1 MTFQSQVAP
10 PPAVRTPLQPQTDR
24 RLQRKCACG
33 GTPGPTGECEQCKR
47 KRLALQ
53 RKLAINE
60 PGDRYEQEADRVA
73 ETITRGGIAGRNA
86 ISSLGRG
93 SAVQR
98 EEPAKPKTEEEK
110 YKEAAKKAGEAFLE
124 TAPGKEIKKKAE
136 ELGDAF
142 ISTLPGK
149 VITGT
154 AIAGAV
160 TALAVT
166 HKELPIGIPEIP
178 LDKIKPG
185 LKMKI
190 TYEGPVDKPTKVMAT
205 FSFSLGGGKSSE
217 KKSKQTESEKFRAET
232 ARMAAEQT
240 KFREGLKTPEEKA
253 AEQRMFDAYIRSKM
267 LGPGQLTP
275 RTSPLSFGVAGE
287 QLGFHSGVPAG
298 ARSWPGPW
306 VPDSKLTGETT
317 EEPKKKEEETLQ
329 RKSAGHD
336 EISHAP
342 PIVDEVLQSSGEL
355 LEPATRA
362 LMEERFGYDFGNVRI
377 HRDARAADSA
387 RAVNAHAYTV
397 GRDIVF
403 NSNTFAPDTDSGR
416 RLLVHELTHVVQ
428 QGATPQTVQRAV
440 LPGLEVKGRETGTGE
455 AGSWSVFFERNDATL
470 DSDGELAVLFA
481 GGGSGKK
488 KNFDLHGHISED
500 EAPTPADGKKLAN
513 DRIKTV
519 DAELKSIGHTGKRN
533 PKPKPDVGD
542 GRLDYRNVRSVE
554 IAAAGKKSS
563 TLNCKTTAA
572 TGPCSSAVKK
582 KFGDTRKQAQ
592 GLIDKARRLLT
603 SGTDAATNDLRDEFF
618 GGAGGKGSGA
628 AATKVLDENLGKIK
642 GQMDLNAKPKHH
654 RCGTLCDGAC
664 TIAIAYNED
673 VGNASVLTLCPGFVK
688 RDPVD
693 RTRNFI
699 HETAHATPGL
709 GLAGKTAGTTDIAYR
724 FERRLP
730 RLTPDQA
737 LRNSDSYALFVMLA
751 AEPAFTRPKR
761 PVDKLSVK
769 SKEKSGVEDVLALL
783 SDWVKWSN
791 QETTNTYST
800 MVESRAKKKWTNS
813 YYEETMKLIATQFGL
828 TNPPKLPTDDDR
840 FAVAGIVDRYETIS
854 NVVRKDLDVQRDPKT
869 KTTTW
874 SKGPGNSIKLGDDFF
889 ALKTTIE
896 RTRLIMTA
904 LVAQVSNI
912 LPAHRKKFVDLAEQ
926 INARNPLP

>member
-1 MTFQSQVAP
+1 MSSRISARVWTESAP
-10 PPAVRTPLQPQTDR
+10 APSFTHAPGRM
-24 RLQRKCACG
+24 LQRKCACG
-33 GTPGPTGECEQCKR
+33 GSVITGGECAECRK
-47 KRLALQ
+47 KRLQ
-53 RKLAINE
+53 TKLRVNQ
-60 PGDRYEQEADRVA
+60 PGDRFEQEADRMA
-73 ETITRGGIAGRNA
+73 EFVVRGGTRAPMLSNY
-86 ISSLGRG
+86 SLG
-93 SAVQR
+93 AVQR
-98 EEPAKPKTEEEK
+98 EEPKAPPKPNNYDEAISKILDALKETPVAKELQAK
-110 YKEAAKKAGEAFLE
+110 AAEM
-124 TAPGKEIKKKAE
+124 GKDFAASVE
-136 ELGDAF
+136 
-142 ISTLPGK
+142 GK
-149 VITGT
+149 VIIGSSL
-154 AIAGAV
+154 GG
-160 TALAVT
+160 ALAAIIAT
-166 HKELPIGIPEIP
+166 NSKLPMQIPELP
-178 LDKIKPG
+178 LDFIAPG
-185 LKMKI
+185 LKAKI
-190 TYEGPVDKPTKVMAT
+190 TWEGPVQQPTNAGLVLTTKSGVSFGASYTKTPASGSKPEEQKAGLSLTIP
-205 FSFSLGGGKSSE
+205 LGGSSE
-217 KKSKQTESEKFRAET
+217 KKKGGPTASEKYRAET
-232 ARMAAEQT
+232 AKIAAEQEQ
-240 KFREGLKTPEEKA
+240 FRAGMKTPGKKKDDKD
-253 AEQRMFDAYIRSKM
+253 FVDSYVRSKVDPTNP
-267 LGPGQLTP
+267 LGLP
-275 RTSPLSFGVAGE
+275 PL
-287 QLGFHSGVPAG
+287 
-298 ARSWPGPW
+298 
-306 VPDSKLTGETT
+306 
-317 EEPKKKEEETLQ
+317 KKKEDLLLM
-329 RKSAGHD
+329 RKAPNESSVAPTT
-336 EISHAP
+336 AP
-342 PIVDEVLQSSGEL
+342 PIVDEVLQSSGEP
-355 LEPATRA
+355 LEGATRA

-377 HRDARAADSA
+377 HRDARSVDSA

-455 AGSWSVFFERNDATL
+455 AGSWNVFFERNDTTL

-481 GGGSGKK
+481 GGGADGKK

-500 EAPTPADGKKLAN
+500 EAPTPADGKKLAK

-519 DAELKSIGHTGKRN
+519 DAELKSIGHAGKRN

-554 IAAAGKKSS
+554 IAPAGKKST
-563 TLNCKTTAA
+563 TLNCKTSAA
-572 TGPCSSAVKK
+572 TGPCSATVKK
-582 KFGDTRKQAQ
+582 TFGDTRKEAQ

-642 GQMDLNAKPKHH
+642 GQMDLNAKSKHH

-673 VGNASVLTLCPGFVK
+673 VGNDSVLTLCPGFVK

-699 HETAHATPGL
+699 HETAHGTPGL
-709 GLAGKTAGTTDIAYR
+709 GLAGKTAGTTDLAYR

-737 LRNSDSYALFVMLA
+737 LQNSDSYALFVMLA

-761 PVDKLSVK
+761 PVDKLGVK
-769 SKEKSGVEDVLALL
+769 SKEKPGVEDVLALL

-800 MVESRAKKKWTNS
+800 IVESRAKKKWKNS

-828 TNPPKLPTDDDR
+828 TKPPKLPTDDDR

-854 NVVRKDLDVQRDPKT
+854 NVVRKNLDVQRDPKT

-889 ALKTTIE
+889 ALKTVPE
-896 RTRLIMTA
+896 RTRLLMRA
-904 LVAQVSNI
+904 LVDQVSTI

-926 INARNPLP
+926 IGARNPLP

>member
-1 MTFQSQVAP
+1 M
-10 PPAVRTPLQPQTDR
+10 
-24 RLQRKCACG
+24 
-33 GTPGPTGECEQCKR
+33 
-47 KRLALQ
+47 
-53 RKLAINE
+53 
-60 PGDRYEQEADRVA
+60 A
-73 ETITRGGIAGRNA
+73 ETIARGGIPNHNA
-86 ISSLGRG
+86 ISSLGQG
-93 SAVQR
+93 GAVQR
-98 EEPAKPKTEEEK
+98 EEPSKSNPEYKEKPEEEK

-136 ELGDAF
+136 ELGDDF
-142 ISTLPGK
+142 VSTLPGK
-149 VITGT
+149 IITGT

-178 LDKIKPG
+178 LDKIRPG

-217 KKSKQTESEKFRAET
+217 KKPKQTESEKFRAET
-232 ARMAAEQT
+232 ARMAAEQQ
-240 KFREGLKTPEEKA
+240 KFREGLKTPEQKA

-287 QLGFHSGVPAG
+287 QLGFQPGMPAAG
-298 ARSWPGPW
+298 LRTSLGPW

-317 EEPKKKEEETLQ
+317 EEPKKKDEETLQ
-329 RKSAGHD
+329 RKSAGYS
-336 EISHAP
+336 EVSHAP
-342 PIVDEVLQSSGEL
+342 PVVDEVLQSSGEP

-362 LMEERFGYDFGNVRI
+362 VMEERFGYDFGNVRI

-428 QGATPQTVQRAV
+428 QGATAQAVQRAV
-440 LPGLEVKGRETGTGE
+440 PPGLEVEGRETGTGP
-455 AGSWSVFFERNDATL
+455 AGSWNVFFERNGTTL
-470 DSDGELAVLFA
+470 NNDGELVVLLA
-481 GGGSGKK
+481 GSGADGKK

-519 DAELKSIGHTGKRN
+519 DTELKSVGHTGKRN

-554 IAAAGKKSS
+554 IAPAGKKSS
-563 TLNCKTTAA
+563 TVNCKTTAR
-572 TGPCSSAVKK
+572 TGPCSAAIKK
-582 KFGDTRKQAQ
+582 TFGDTRKKAQ

-628 AATKVLDENLGKIK
+628 AVTKVLDDNLGKIK
-642 GQMDLNAKPKHH
+642 SQMDLNAKPKHH
-654 RCGTLCDGAC
+654 RCGTLCDGTC
-664 TIAIAYNED
+664 TLAIAYNED
-673 VGNASVLTLCPGFVK
+673 VGNASVLTLCPAFAHK
-688 RDPVD
+688 DPLD

-699 HETAHATPGL
+699 HETAHGTPGL
-709 GLAGKTAGTTDIAYR
+709 GLAGKTAGTTDVAYR
-724 FERRLP
+724 FDRRLP

-737 LRNSDSYALFVMLA
+737 LQNSDSYALFVMLA
-751 AEPAFTRPKR
+751 AEPAFTRPRR
-761 PVDKLSVK
+761 PLDKLTVK
-769 SKEKSGVEDVLALL
+769 SKDKAGVEDCLALL
-783 SDWVKWSN
+783 SDWVKWST
-791 QETTNTYST
+791 QDTASTYST
-800 MVESRAKKKWTNS
+800 IVESRAKKKWTS
-813 YYEETMKLIATQFGL
+813 DYYKETMELIATQFGL
-828 TNPPKLPTDDDR
+828 TKPPTLPTDDDR

-854 NVVRKDLDVQRDPKT
+854 NVVRKDLDVQHDPKA
-869 KTTTW
+869 KTTMW
-874 SKGPGNSIKLGDDFF
+874 SKGPGKSIKLGDDFF
-889 ALKTTIE
+889 ALKTAIE
-896 RTRLIMTA
+896 RTRLIMRA
-904 LVAQVSNI
+904 LVDQVGAI
-912 LPAHRKKFVDLAEQ
+912 LPAHRKKFVTLSEQ
-926 INARNPLP
+926 LGARNPLP